1 MVVSVRNGR
10 GTLGSSELSI
20 SEFMAQMVGG
30 FYLIVEETN
39 TIPHFYVLR
48 TTHLSHCATDFNF
61 DYYQSLIRKRNWL
74 G

>member
-48 TTHLSHCATDFNF
+48 TTHLSHCATDFNV
-61 DYYQSLIRKRNWL
+61 DYYQSLIRKRN
-74 G
+74 